1 MVCETFGRLYSWSAA
16 MGLDSSY
23 NATSAAA
30 YMGQTNQGICPD
42 GWYVPDEGELNILV
56 DYVDAHNGAEGVGTS
71 LKSRYLWRAKDS
83 ADIIHSA
90 GAIPGTDM
98 FGLSLVPGDDN
109 DDGHGNF
116 AFDAGFVFGSWW
128 LSTEISANSARKY
141 GAALSGNGV
150 TRGTHAKTRGESVR
164 CLKNDENISFCGNT
178 AYDPRISFCDARDN
192 RIYKQV
198 TIGTQ
203 TWMAENLDFGT
214 RVNSTVN
221 SKANNQ
227 GNATSESAQ
236 KYCYNDSTK
245 YCDTY
250 GGLYQWHTAMAFLQ
264 AYDSL
269 PVVAGMIQSP
279 HRGIC
284 PEGWHIP
291 DSTEWTTLAEWVDN
305 DNGGAANDAGR
316 SLKTTTGWEE
326 GGNGTDEYGFGGQPA
341 GKRRVGG
348 NYLIKGEWGI
358 WLSATAMEAP
368 LTFKMRLGYDHFSK
382 DHDTEP
388 YSHRADGHSI
398 RCVKD

>member
-1 MVCETFGRLYSWSAA
+1 

-23 NATSAAA
+23 NTTSAAA

-42 GWYVPDEGELNILV
+42 GWHVPDEGEWNVLE
-56 DYVDAHNGAEGVGTS
+56 DYVDARNGAEGVGTS
-71 LKSRYLWRAKDS
+71 LKSRYLWASIDS
-83 ADIIHSA
+83 VVA
-90 GAIPGTDM
+90 GTDR
-98 FGLSLVPGDDN
+98 FGFALLPADDN
-109 DDGHGNF
+109 TDKNQAV
-116 AFDAGFVFGSWW
+116 AFDGGVFRNAGVW
-128 LSTEISANSARKY
+128 LSTETSAQNAWAKEIAYRENFAR
-141 GAALSGNGV
+141 NN
-150 TRGTHAKTRGESVR
+150 RAKKKGQSVR
-164 CLKNDENISFCGNT
+164 CLKDDENTQFCGNT

-214 RVNSTVN
+214 RVNSKVN

-227 GNATSESAQ
+227 GNATAESAQ
-236 KYCYNDSTK
+236 KYCYKDSAK

-269 PVVAGMIQSP
+269 PIVDGMIQSQ

-291 DSTEWTTLAEWVDN
+291 DSTEWATLAEWVDN
-305 DNGGAANDAGR
+305 DNGGEENDEGR
-316 SLKTTTGWEE
+316 SLKSTTGWNLTP
-326 GGNGTDEYGFGGQPA
+326 GNGTNDYGFNALSTGYLNGNSVAYHDINGDASWWLANDPGGFAVNAQYGGQMA
-341 GKRRVGG
+341 SRNAVQARFRDYDGGKG
-348 NYLIKGEWGI
+348 NLLIGVSWTRSG
-358 WLSATAMEAP
+358 
-368 LTFKMRLGYDHFSK
+368 R
-382 DHDTEP
+382 
-388 YSHRADGHSI
+388 SI